1 MKLFKIKYLY
11 LLVGCLVL
19 LSCNNE
25 DDIKEET
32 IPEYLIVEDSTRET
46 EYDYTILNP
55 SDDYVNFIKV
65 NDDGLLTEM
74 NILYDNY
81 SSKAVAQFYD
91 NGLVKSVG
99 TDAFTL
105 VFSNY
110 VDDKVDV
117 VVITESETETLYG
130 LQMNV
135 DWDIFTQNSSRAIS
149 ERQKEALIYWG
160 KLVKTNYEFIAN
172 GILGNVNPLLYLGG
186 IVANSVEFIVVEDS
200 ELKHTLSV
208 VEFSAA
214 LAAGAL
220 KWTGPWGVF
229 FTILLNYDDYR
240 DWVADEVY
248 NFMMLVDK
256 LTPKVE
262 EGAGALLRIAVNSYE
277 ETLPAIH
284 NEGKVTFTL
293 STNITYTQM
302 GTDVKEW
309 GVALFKGNEL
319 VEKYPVSKV
328 SEKTQLIDFSFDIT
342 KEQFNLDYDDY
353 IAIPKDEWYL
363 KAYEI
368 NNQNP
373 NIPIFGRSKTIL
385 DLVYNQKPSITMY
398 DLTIGKTVDI
408 NEGYWTKLTYY
419 SYKWVLT
426 GSLFM
431 DDAYIYYAGKWT
443 DSGKG
448 KSITLWDGKYQSGE
462 NTGVKYAPNSNDAYI
477 YYLSVVDG
485 EQIKSSNYLHFYM
498 NQNVMNISL
507 VEGNVKSKSK
517 SFNDKSVMDG
527 STAEFLSV
535 RVIDK

>member
-1 MKLFKIKYLY
+1 
-11 LLVGCLVL
+11 
-19 LSCNNE
+19 
-25 DDIKEET
+25 
-32 IPEYLIVEDSTRET
+32 
-46 EYDYTILNP
+46 
-55 SDDYVNFIKV
+55 
-65 NDDGLLTEM
+65 
-74 NILYDNY
+74 
-81 SSKAVAQFYD
+81 
-91 NGLVKSVG
+91 
-99 TDAFTL
+99 
-105 VFSNY
+105 
-110 VDDKVDV
+110 
-117 VVITESETETLYG
+117 
-130 LQMNV
+130 
-135 DWDIFTQNSSRAIS
+135 
-149 ERQKEALIYWG
+149 
-160 KLVKTNYEFIAN
+160 
-172 GILGNVNPLLYLGG
+172 
-186 IVANSVEFIVVEDS
+186 
-200 ELKHTLSV
+200 
-208 VEFSAA
+208 
-214 LAAGAL
+214 
-220 KWTGPWGVF
+220 
-229 FTILLNYDDYR
+229 
-240 DWVADEVY
+240 
-248 NFMMLVDK
+248 
-256 LTPKVE
+256 
-262 EGAGALLRIAVNSYE
+262 
-277 ETLPAIH
+277 
-284 NEGKVTFTL
+284 
-293 STNITYTQM
+293 M

-373 NIPIFGRSKTIL
+373 NIPIFGRSKTVL

>member
-135 DWDIFTQNSSRAIS
+135 DWDIFTQNLSRAIS

-160 KLVKTNYEFIAN
+160 KLVETNYEFIAN

-262 EGAGALLRIAVNSYE
+262 EGAGALLRIAINSYE

-373 NIPIFGRSKTIL
+373 NVPIFGRSKTVL

-431 DDAYIYYAGKWT
+431 DDAYIYYAGKWS

>member
-1 MKLFKIKYLY
+1 M
-11 LLVGCLVL
+11 VVWCCCR
-19 LSCNNE
+19 CNNE

-135 DWDIFTQNSSRAIS
+135 DWDIFTQNLSRVIS

-160 KLVKTNYEFIAN
+160 KLVETNYEFIAN

-220 KWTGPWGVF
+220 KWTGLWGVF

-248 NFMMLVDK
+248 NSMMLVDK

-262 EGAGALLRIAVNSYE
+262 EGAGALLRIAINSYE

-293 STNITYTQM
+293 STNINLYSNGNRCKRM
-302 GTDVKEW
+302 GCGT
-309 GVALFKGNEL
+309 F
-319 VEKYPVSKV
+319 
-328 SEKTQLIDFSFDIT
+328 
-342 KEQFNLDYDDY
+342 
-353 IAIPKDEWYL
+353 
-363 KAYEI
+363 
-368 NNQNP
+368 
-373 NIPIFGRSKTIL
+373 
-385 DLVYNQKPSITMY
+385 
-398 DLTIGKTVDI
+398 
-408 NEGYWTKLTYY
+408 
-419 SYKWVLT
+419 
-426 GSLFM
+426 
-431 DDAYIYYAGKWT
+431 
-443 DSGKG
+443 
-448 KSITLWDGKYQSGE
+448 
-462 NTGVKYAPNSNDAYI
+462 
-477 YYLSVVDG
+477 
-485 EQIKSSNYLHFYM
+485 
-498 NQNVMNISL
+498 
-507 VEGNVKSKSK
+507 
-517 SFNDKSVMDG
+517 
-527 STAEFLSV
+527 
-535 RVIDK
+535 